1 MSFNENHS
9 ISLQN
14 YEEWFVLYM
23 DNELTASEKK
33 MVDNFLLL
41 HPHLQEELDLL
52 LSTKLPADNTVFFD
66 KASLKADA
74 MKLNTV
80 DESLLLYIDNEL
92 PATERKRVEEK
103 IAANPDFHLQ
113 HQLLQKTKLDASET
127 IAYPD
132 KTELYRRSEKVV
144 ALFPVWMRIAVA
156 VVILLFAS
164 LFFLNND
171 SSQPMAPADGLVKQE
186 DPKPAERKAIPTAP
200 NIQEVTPV
208 DIAPA
213 IAQNKT
219 RQPIEKQATGEKNIT
234 PQERSPLP
242 QQLPIEQESTLETGA
257 LAKVEPVNTKPSVL
271 TQEQTMAL
279 NKIVATP
286 VVTSTQATTYNPIES
301 PEEPAVTEE
310 DFKPKKS
317 SAKGFLRK
325 VTRFLERR
333 TGIGTVNADNEILV
347 GAVALKLN

>member
-1 MSFNENHS
+1 MSFNENHN
-9 ISLQN
+9 ISLYN

-23 DNELTASEKK
+23 DNELTALEKE

-52 LSTKLPADNTVFFD
+52 LSTKLPADEVVFFD
-66 KASLKADA
+66 KSSLQASA

-92 PATERKRVEEK
+92 SATERKRVEEK
-103 IAANPDFHLQ
+103 IAAHPDFHLQ

-127 IAYPD
+127 IPYPD

-171 SSQPMAPADGLVKQE
+171 STQPAAPVNGLVKKNGPKPTERESLPPTNTIHDVAPAD
-186 DPKPAERKAIPTAP
+186 IT
-200 NIQEVTPV
+200 TT
-208 DIAPA
+208 
-213 IAQNKT
+213 IAQNETK
-219 RQPIEKQATGEKNIT
+219 QPVEKQAPGEKNIT
-234 PQERSPLP
+234 PQERAPLP
-242 QQLPIEQESTLETGA
+242 QQLPVVQEATLETGA
-257 LAKVEPVNTKPSVL
+257 LARVEPVNIQPSLL
-271 TQEQTMAL
+271 TGEQTMAL

-325 VTRFLERR
+325 VSRFLERR

>member
-9 ISLQN
+9 ISLHN

-23 DNELTASEKK
+23 DNELTASQKE

-41 HPHLQEELDLL
+41 HPHLQEELELL
-52 LSTKLPADNTVFFD
+52 LSTKLPADDTVFFD

-92 PATERKRVEEK
+92 SATERKRVEEK
-103 IAANPDFHLQ
+103 IAVNSDFHLQ
-113 HQLLQKTKLDASET
+113 HQHLQKTKLDASE
-127 IAYPD
+127 IIPYPD
-132 KTELYRRSEKVV
+132 KSELYRRSEKVV

-156 VVILLFAS
+156 VLILLFAS

-171 SSQPMAPADGLVKQE
+171 NNQPLAPANGLVKKE
-186 DPKPAERKAIPTAP
+186 EPKPAERKSLPPTNTIHDVITTDVGSATAQ
-200 NIQEVTPV
+200 NETKKPV
-208 DIAPA
+208 EKQTQVAKNIAPQVEA
-213 IAQNKT
+213 
-219 RQPIEKQATGEKNIT
+219 
-234 PQERSPLP
+234 PLP
-242 QQLPIEQESTLETGA
+242 QQLPVMQENTIETGA
-257 LAKVEPVNTKPSVL
+257 LAKVEPVNSKPSVL
-271 TQEQTMAL
+271 TQKQTMVL
-279 NKIVATP
+279 NKIVANP
-286 VVTSTQATTYNPIES
+286 VVTSTQATAYNPLES

-325 VTRFLERR
+325 VSRFLERR

>member
-9 ISLQN
+9 IGLHN

-23 DNELTASEKK
+23 DNELTASEKE

-41 HPHLQEELDLL
+41 QPHLQEELEIL
-52 LSTKLPADNTVFFD
+52 LSTKLPADDTVFFD
-66 KASLKADA
+66 KASLRADA

-92 PATERKRVEEK
+92 SATDKKRVEEK
-103 IAANPDFHLQ
+103 IAANPDLHLQ
-113 HQLLQKTKLDASET
+113 HQLLQKTKLDASEI

-132 KTELYRRSEKVV
+132 KTELYRHSEKVV
-144 ALFPVWMRIAVA
+144 ALFPVWMRIAIA

-171 SSQPMAPADGLVKQE
+171 SSQPIAPVNGLVKKE
-186 DPKPAERKAIPTAP
+186 EPKPTEKELLPPTNTIRDVSP
-200 NIQEVTPV
+200 T
-208 DIAPA
+208 DMAPA
-213 IAQNKT
+213 IAQNETKK
-219 RQPIEKQATGEKNIT
+219 PDEKQVTGVKNRT
-234 PQERSPLP
+234 PQEETLQP
-242 QQLPIEQESTLETGA
+242 QQLPVMQETTLEIDA

-271 TQEQTMAL
+271 TGEQTMAL